1 MGRGWILATL
11 GLLVGLLGGCAS
23 TGPVGDDGRALDP
36 NLLAS
41 FQLYGQGERALRPA
55 LAQAAQVAAN
65 PQVDCE
71 KQWELPFAV
80 ATAEGSEGDNR
91 LAWKRALKVED
102 PLTVIASSPG
112 AQVYEGDRIVR
123 VGGVDGKA
131 MRLLEALGEARED
144 GKPFEILLQGGK
156 RVMVRPFQVCRGYAR
171 LAPPTTPK
179 MQDYHWL
186 MTLHPLELPQVQPS
200 TDEMLW
206 AVLWT
211 QGLSEEGGARMKTY
225 HYTMKIG
232 GTLLQ
237 LASLASGLGAAAK
250 AADIALAEAKKAA
263 ANVVVDFAKQQIID
277 QGKQLAMQRLREGL
291 QDAAVNVTRGQ
302 VLAVLQRSA
311 ANRGSLGGIGFL
323 ASTVWDRADAWA
335 FRRMKEL
342 GADPLAG
349 LRLHQ
354 KMVQRDLADNAF
366 ALDAER
372 LSALTRLAEAN
383 GLKAQVR
390 ALFEGLDI
398 DALDV
403 ALAAMPLASERK
415 AFSYELPD
423 ELSGGRFSRGLID
436 GLLHMPAQGGGARP

>member
-1 MGRGWILATL
+1 MRWGWIVAM
-11 GLLVGLLGGCAS
+11 LVVLLLGGCAS
-23 TGPVGDDGRALDP
+23 SGPVLDDGRPIDP
-36 NLLAS
+36 DLLAS

-55 LAQAAQVAAN
+55 LARAAQVAGM
-65 PQVDCE
+65 PKQECDR
-71 KQWELPFAV
+71 QWELPFAV
-80 ATAEGSEGDNR
+80 ATAEGSEGEQR
-91 LAWKRALKVED
+91 LAWKRALNVD
-102 PLTVIASSPG
+102 DQLVVIASSPG

-123 VGGVDGKA
+123 IGGRDGKA
-131 MRLLEALGEARED
+131 LNLLETLGEARED
-144 GKPFEILLQGGK
+144 GKPFEILLSTGK

-171 LAPPTTPK
+171 LAPPTAPK

-186 MTLHPLELPQVQPS
+186 MTLHPLELPQAQPS

-250 AADIALAEAKKAA
+250 AADIALSEAKKAA
-263 ANVVVDFAKQQIID
+263 ANVVLDFAKQQLIE
-277 QGKQLAMQRLREGL
+277 QGKQLAMQKIREGL
-291 QDAAVNVTRGQ
+291 QDAAVSITRSQ
-302 VLAVLQRSA
+302 VISVLQRSA
-311 ANRGSLGGIGFL
+311 ANRGSLGGIGYL

-335 FRRMKEL
+335 FARMQEL

-372 LSALTRLAEAN
+372 LTAMTQLAERH
-383 GLKAQVR
+383 GLRTQVR
-390 ALFEGLDI
+390 ALLEGFDVDSLEL
-398 DALDV
+398 ALT
-403 ALAAMPLASERK
+403 AMPLASERK

-423 ELSGGRFSRGLID
+423 ELVGGQFSRGLID
-436 GLLHMPAQGGGARP
+436 GMLHMPTQAGGAKR

>member
-1 MGRGWILATL
+1 MGRGWILAML
-11 GLLVGLLGGCAS
+11 VLLLLLGGCAS
-23 TGPVGDDGRALDP
+23 TAPLVDDGRELDP

-41 FQLYGQGERALRPA
+41 YQLYGQGERALRPA
-55 LAQAAQVAAN
+55 LASAAQVAASGKTE
-65 PQVDCE
+65 CE
-71 KQWELPFAV
+71 RQWELPFAV
-80 ATAEGSEGDNR
+80 ATAEGSEGDQR
-91 LAWKRALKVED
+91 LAWKRALNVD
-102 PLTVIASSPG
+102 DQLTVIASSPG

-123 VGGVDGKA
+123 VGRRDGNSLS
-131 MRLLEALGEARED
+131 LLEALGEARED
-144 GKPFEILLQGGK
+144 GQPFELVLKTGK

-250 AADIALAEAKKAA
+250 AADIALSEAKKAA
-263 ANVVVDFAKQQIID
+263 ANVVLDFAKQQLIE
-277 QGKQLAMQRLREGL
+277 QGKQLAMQKIREGL
-291 QDAAVNVTRGQ
+291 QDAAISVTRSQ

-311 ANRGSLGGIGFL
+311 INRGSLGGIGFL

-349 LRLHQ
+349 LRLHH

-372 LSALTRLAEAN
+372 LTALTRLAEAN
-383 GLKAQVR
+383 GLKTQVR
-390 ALFEGLDI
+390 ALFDGIDI
-398 DALDV
+398 DALDIT
-403 ALAAMPLASERK
+403 LAAMPLATDRK

-423 ELSGGRFSRGLID
+423 ELSGGQFSRGLID
-436 GLLHMPAQGGGARP
+436 GLLHMPAQGGGAKR